1 MTAPYFPLEMPV
13 TFTRVSGWRCPWRL
27 WYPVLFLNLWIRI
40 FGPLV
45 CSAISPD
52 TATLASLAASV
63 TRSSPSTR
71 STAASVTASPGSPAS
86 FSTSITSPSATLYCL
101 PPVLTIAY
109 IGRGLPETYAARSCW
124 RMKLG
129 PGRPGS
135 GPQERGARTCASAS
149 VPDRRSA
156 SQTALGGP
164 ALAAVVLGA
173 KADHEGR

>member
-71 STAASVTASPGSPAS
+71 STAASVTASPGSPTS

-109 IGRGLPETYAARSCW
+109 IGRGLPVVKADGSRGAAGGTRQPERGPHARVRHEHRYSQTGGRRSDTH
-124 RMKLG
+124 LIHLV
-129 PGRPGS
+129 GRPG
-135 GPQERGARTCASAS
+135 QLL
-149 VPDRRSA
+149 DH
-156 SQTALGGP
+156 GG
-164 ALAAVVLGA
+164 
-173 KADHEGR
+173 